1 MKTTWT
7 QRCCGSKKKKSVTSS
22 YHCKFLI
29 NSIWLHD
36 ITTIISAIHQ
46 TVQSENAFE
55 QGHLRIQREPVM
67 CIKLIFSFLS
77 SFAAFEKSQHVAH
90 VAWWKRMKT
99 GRLKNNTEL
108 KHCSQWMPGPLQNMR
123 SSVMTI
129 EAYCHFQRPTTMK
142 MIFKTDVFFCC
153 LCQEVLCFILY
164 IHRATRSISQIR
176 LGEITRKVKLCPAAK
191 KMSGVPCLFL

>member
-1 MKTTWT
+1 MQYYTEQWKQHGHTDVVV
-7 QRCCGSKKKKSVTSS
+7 QKKKSVTSS

-29 NSIWLHD
+29 NSVWLHD

-55 QGHLRIQREPVM
+55 QGHLRIKREPVM

-108 KHCSQWMPGPLQNMR
+108 KHCRQWMPGPLQNMR

-129 EAYCHFQRPTTMK
+129 A
-142 MIFKTDVFFCC
+142 IFRDWPQWKWFLKQTFSFVVYVKKSYALFCIYTV
-153 LCQEVLCFILY
+153 LQEV
-164 IHRATRSISQIR
+164 
-176 LGEITRKVKLCPAAK
+176 
-191 KMSGVPCLFL
+191 